1 MLPKLDTIEVGKNDP
16 QEGRHVH
23 GKKDTNNPG
32 STSISREDACAPW
45 HEVSKKRQ
53 SFQAVALVQQF
64 THSGDNYADT
74 GQFYRIGLTKKC
86 KILFQSCSY
95 TGTDTFI

>member
-1 MLPKLDTIEVGKNDP
+1 VLPKLDTIEVGKNDP
-16 QEGRHVH
+16 QEGRYVY

-53 SFQAVALVQQF
+53 SFQAVALVQ
-64 THSGDNYADT
+64 
-74 GQFYRIGLTKKC
+74 
-86 KILFQSCSY
+86 
-95 TGTDTFI
+95 